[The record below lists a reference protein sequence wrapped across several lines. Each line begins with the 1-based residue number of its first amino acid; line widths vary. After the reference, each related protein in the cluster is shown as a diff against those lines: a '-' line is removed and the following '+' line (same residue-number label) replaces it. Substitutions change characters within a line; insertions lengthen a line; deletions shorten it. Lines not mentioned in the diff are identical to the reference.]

1 MNLENKALNFLNVI
15 TTQTN
20 SAEFYKLFT
29 LDRPIMF
36 TTSMG
41 ERLYLFYVL
50 QDRYVKRNGKR
61 AKVLEVMKSETNFDS
76 IIKLLEGKL
85 SIYDVLDESKD
96 KERVGQIGKKIFPRK
111 KVGTISDVSD
121 NIPKPNYMLD
131 GSLHNDECIQYQL
144 KRLKERK
151 NLVEQFN
158 FNQIM
163 EINKKNTNC
172 IDSINTLDD
181 ADFTSVGVSTLKV
194 C

>member
-61 AKVLEVMKSETNFDS
+61 AKVLEVMKSET
-76 IIKLLEGKL
+76 
-85 SIYDVLDESKD
+85 
-96 KERVGQIGKKIFPRK
+96 RK
-111 KVGTISDVSD
+111 Y
-121 NIPKPNYMLD
+121 N
-131 GSLHNDECIQYQL
+131 
-144 KRLKERK
+144 
-151 NLVEQFN
+151 
-158 FNQIM
+158 
-163 EINKKNTNC
+163 
-172 IDSINTLDD
+172 
-181 ADFTSVGVSTLKV
+181 
-194 C
+194 